1 MKFIKEEDE
10 ERRDYIFQ
18 KDKKT
23 IFTTRFVVVALA
35 ILIVALIFSYNYLK

>member
-10 ERRDYIFQ
+10 QRRDYLLQ

-23 IFTTRFVVVALA
+23 IFTMRFTATVLVL
-35 ILIVALIFSYNYLK
+35 LIIAVTATYFYLS

>member
-23 IFTTRFVVVALA
+23 IFTTRFVIIVLA
-35 ILIVALIFSYNYLK
+35 VLIIALIFSYKYLR